1 MYYGQHPDDLPQ
13 DQNLGF
19 DPVTILGAVGVG
31 TSLISKI
38 FGDKKEEKE
47 RKKLEKAVKRAE
59 QLQEQQ
65 MFAAQQM
72 QAQKER
78 EQKMWLY
85 TLGAAG
91 AIVVGLLI
99 ISKATKK

>member
-13 DQNLGF
+13 ENLGF
-19 DPVTILGAVGVG
+19 VAPILGAVGVG
-31 TSLISKI
+31 ASLIGKI

-47 RKKLEKAVKRAE
+47 RKKLEKAVKKAE

-65 MFAAQQM
+65 LMVAQQM

-91 AIVVGLLI
+91 AIVIGLLI
-99 ISKATKK
+99 VTKATKK